1 MKFPLNNPKL
11 KQRRCDL
18 RKNQTEPEKAL
29 WQQLRNRKLNGLKF
43 YRQYSVGPY
52 ILDLYCPEVRL
63 AIELDGGQHADG
75 DARDYDE
82 YRSEYLR
89 TLGIETVRFWNNDV
103 MNNMEGVLNRIT
115 EQIGLLLE

>member
-1 MKFPLNNPKL
+1 MKFSLNNPKL

-18 RKNQTEPEKAL
+18 RRNQTEAENAL

-52 ILDLYCPEVRL
+52 VLDLYCPVMKL
-63 AIELDGGQHADG
+63 GIELDGGQHACD

-82 YRSEYLR
+82 HRSEYLIAY
-89 TLGIETVRFWNNDV
+89 GIKVVRFWNNDI
-103 MNNMEGVLNRIT
+103 MSNMEGVLNRIT
-115 EQIGLLLE
+115 EQIG